1 VPQKDV
7 KPLVDN
13 SFKNI
18 DQVLEDEINGQ
29 KKP

>member
-18 DQVLEDEINGQ
+18 DQVLQDEISRQ
-29 KKP
+29 PKP